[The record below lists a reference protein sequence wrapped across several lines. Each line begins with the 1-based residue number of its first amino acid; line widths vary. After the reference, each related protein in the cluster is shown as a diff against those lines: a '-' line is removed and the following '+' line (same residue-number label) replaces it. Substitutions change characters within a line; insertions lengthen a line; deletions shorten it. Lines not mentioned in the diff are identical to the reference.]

1 MTKPADKPTPE
12 RRIISTTTHFAI
24 LYGVLS
30 LELFRLLYVYNDEI
44 RHMAEATSR
53 GDKTLFFVPI
63 IIALVFS
70 LVHGAFTGYFW
81 EALGIS
87 AKKK

>member
-1 MTKPADKPTPE
+1 MTKPADTSAPAHQAKLKPV
-12 RRIISTTTHFAI
+12 HYAI
-24 LYGVLS
+24 LYGIAS
-30 LELFRLLYVYNDEI
+30 LGLYFLLFLFNDEI
-44 RHMAEATSR
+44 RQLAEATSR
-53 GDKTLFFVPI
+53 GDKSLFFVPI